1 MAWSTIGSPISNDA
15 SLLGND
21 IDSRIEFG
29 TPNNFGASVHN
40 AYFVHEDG
48 GIPYSGDIGYN
59 TQPRNNQLGLSF
71 DNYSYVRGGR
81 VPEIGGN
88 NGGINIANGGGG
100 NGGDCG
106 CGNGADKYM
115 SMPNNYFR
123 RPDSNREFNSKS
135 INKTKPKKVISYVIR
150 GVPEKCDR
158 TYMIYWTDR
167 RKKGFVKVDE
177 GIAKI
182 VIVQP
187 NALCYRTYDSKNR
200 LLGDVN
206 KKLF

>member
-15 SLLGND
+15 SLLGNEN
-21 IDSRIEFG
+21 DSRVEFG
-29 TPNNFGASVHN
+29 TPNNFGASVQN

-48 GIPYSGDIGYN
+48 GVPYSGDIGYN

-81 VPEIGGN
+81 TPES
-88 NGGINIANGGGG
+88 NGGGG
-100 NGGDCG
+100 GGGCG

-115 SMPNNYFR
+115 SMPNSYFK
-123 RPDSNREFNSKS
+123 RPDSNREFNSAS
-135 INKTKPKKVISYVIR
+135 INKAKPRKVISYVIR

-167 RKKGFVKVDE
+167 KRKGFVKIDD
-177 GIAKI
+177 GTAKI

-187 NALCYRTYDSKNR
+187 NALCYRTYDSKHR
-200 LLGDVN
+200 ELGEVN